1 MSDLM
6 SKLALSK
13 KIMDKHNEIP
23 RSGNN
28 TLVNNPAPQVES
40 YNPIPATYN
49 LPSEFTNETKVEQSY
64 NNAPPTQDRILNSKL
79 PDEIKKLMIE
89 NPIDKPSVPG
99 LNSTFLSEDI
109 IQGAQ
114 KLMGTEKKQ
123 IQENQSQSS
132 FDISSLKNMI
142 RDIVRDTV
150 RDVLKEELSKSG
162 MLVEN
167 ESKTNDSL
175 QMRVGK
181 HIFEGK
187 VTKIKKVQEVDF

>member
-187 VTKIKKVQEVDF
+187 VTKIKKVQ

>member
-1 MSDLM
+1 M

-28 TLVNNPAPQVES
+28 TLVNNPVPQVES

-64 NNAPPTQDRILNSKL
+64 NNEPPTQDRILNSKL

-187 VTKIKKVQEVDF
+187 VTKIKKVQ

>member
-1 MSDLM
+1 MQKLAM
-6 SKLALSK
+6 SKQ
-13 KIMDKHNEIP
+13 IMDRHKEIP
-23 RSGNN
+23 RGHSAGMPNM
-28 TLVNNPAPQVES
+28 VNESIPNAKYNIPQEMVSES
-40 YNPIPATYN
+40 VQKP
-49 LPSEFTNETKVEQSY
+49 VQM
-64 NNAPPTQDRILNSKL
+64 PPQQMDESRILNSKL
-79 PDEIKKLMIE
+79 PEHIKKLMIE

-187 VTKIKKVQEVDF
+187 VTKIKKVQ